1 MEEFRI
7 QSTKNETL
15 NNLVRRPLETELF
28 LDATMIV
35 NLDVALELL
44 FEMSHSLKLLELGLE
59 HGEEA

>member
-15 NNLVRRPLETELF
+15 NNLVRRPLETESF